1 MKQSVTTLKGKCF
14 LLKVI
19 RNVFYSQYKNTL
31 LSRKKMLLAISVKK
45 GCCSHQATKLQQPL
59 MMCSRILRMRKHRI
73 LAPDS
78 WGTYQRN
85 GFSKPRL
92 LHLPIYSKIP
102 KYLTWDIW
110 FSLINSNIM
119 MFWLPDLL
127 AKTYASWIFPY
138 LFRVVSEWAERL
150 CARLKVLNFF
160 HQIKH
165 NSQLLDCEFFSVDT
179 MYIV

>member
-1 MKQSVTTLKGKCF
+1 M
-14 LLKVI
+14 
-19 RNVFYSQYKNTL
+19 FYSQYKNTL

-59 MMCSRILRMRKHRI
+59 MMCTRILRMRKHRI

-150 CARLKVLNFF
+150 CARLKVLNFV
-160 HQIKH
+160 H
-165 NSQLLDCEFFSVDT
+165 
-179 MYIV
+179 